1 MDDQRRQSRRLCLAL
16 KPSAPPYSCRNWWGN
31 TPRSRRNNDL
41 SFTTLPSSQFACERA
56 AFYTKPVLHAAPHRP
71 MHCNVFFELSIY
83 DLAR

>member
-31 TPRSRRNNDL
+31 TPRPRRNHL